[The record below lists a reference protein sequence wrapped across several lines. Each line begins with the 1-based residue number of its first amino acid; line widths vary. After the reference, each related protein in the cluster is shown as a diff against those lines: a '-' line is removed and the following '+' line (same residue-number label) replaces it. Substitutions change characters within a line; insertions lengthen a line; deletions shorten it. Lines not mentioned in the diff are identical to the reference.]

1 MVSFESYTTS
11 YQDTMHRKAQLLL
24 FLATLLA
31 SFASCNRQT
40 PDMKLLEVTGPVRQ
54 VITQSYVSDHNGRML
69 QDTMSWNKRR
79 MEFDRDGELIR
90 GTYYIDEGDTTS
102 IRIYRD
108 INGKIILIQ
117 KYDPLCHRWFDTH
130 ICYNDDGMVAEYDQE
145 SIDGES
151 HYTCT
156 YNAKG
161 QLMEEKEVV
170 TRGEP
175 YQAITRYRITGEDQ
189 YGNWTRATARTDYD
203 ISGEKTT
210 EYRVDLRQITY
221 Y

>member
-1 MVSFESYTTS
+1 
-11 YQDTMHRKAQLLL
+11 MHNKALIQLLL
-24 FLATLLA
+24 TIFLTTL
-31 SFASCNRQT
+31 ASCNRQT
-40 PDMKLLEVTGPVRQ
+40 PDMKFLEVKGPVKQ
-54 VITQSYVSDHNGRML
+54 VITQSYVCDRNGRQI
-69 QDTMSWNKRR
+69 QDSMSWNKRR
-79 MEFDRDGELIR
+79 MEFDKEGELVR
-90 GTYYIDEGDTTS
+90 GTYYIDESDTTS
-102 IRIYRD
+102 IRIYRN
-108 INGKIILIQ
+108 INGQIILIQ

-130 ICYNDDGMVAEYDQE
+130 ISYNPEGQVSEYDQE

-161 QLMEEKEVV
+161 QLQEEKEVV

-175 YQAITRYRITGEDQ
+175 YQAVTHYRITEEDQ
-189 YGNWTRATARTDYD
+189 YGNWTRAVARTDYD

-210 EYRVDLRQITY
+210 EYRIDRRQITY